1 MGAEVETL
9 VAVSW
14 KISVDAIPKQGGK
27 KGIEKERE
35 RERERERGGGGGNG
49 RLESEGCRSGR
60 ESEKYEIPF
69 NELDRN

>member
-35 RERERERGGGGGNG
+35 RERERERGGGGGERTVG
-49 RLESEGCRSGR
+49 E
-60 ESEKYEIPF
+60 
-69 NELDRN
+69 

>member
-35 RERERERGGGGGNG
+35 RERERERGGGVGGTDG
-49 RLESEGCRSGR
+49 WRVKDVEVGV
-60 ESEKYEIPF
+60 KA
-69 NELDRN
+69 RNMRYHLTN